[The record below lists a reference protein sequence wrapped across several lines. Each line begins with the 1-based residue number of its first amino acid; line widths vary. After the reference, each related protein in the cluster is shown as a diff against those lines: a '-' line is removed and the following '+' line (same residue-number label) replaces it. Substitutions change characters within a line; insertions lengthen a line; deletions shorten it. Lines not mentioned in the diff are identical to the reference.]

1 MMSLNDSSST
11 SDDEVPRSIGRV
23 LDLLEIVV
31 TRGRCT
37 LTEAADAAGL
47 TPTTGRRYLQAL
59 VTRGYVERASDGG
72 YLPGPAIRTVATAL
86 RGNDDAERLAIRA
99 QHHLERLAANTGE
112 SAYLGVIDADD
123 ATYVATAESDRAIRH
138 VGWVGQRVPLAGTA
152 IGAAIAAPGAT
163 AVRRGAVEA
172 DISAVSL
179 CLGGAWS
186 GRAAVSIVGPSHR
199 FTDDAVSRLEAEL
212 IDAVAAID
220 HDLGMNTASPTD
232 RGDR

>member
-138 VGWVGQRVPLAGTA
+138 VGWVGQRVPL
-152 IGAAIAAPGAT
+152 GAT